1 MSDRI
6 LLGETR
12 RDAIS
17 RVQQKLGPATSRPL
31 AEKTFWALARK
42 GHISMD
48 PATGDYLI
56 EALIDD
62 PDIRTTAEHI
72 VQSEHRHG
80 FSYNVNRNHF
90 HRARVAWQWKAK
102 QATVFSPSMNFF
114 DEPSDDDQGDS
125 E

>member
-17 RVQQKLGPATSRPL
+17 RVQERLGPATSRPL

-42 GHISMD
+42 GVITMD
-48 PATGDYLI
+48 PCDGTYLI
-56 EALIDD
+56 EAAIEDA
-62 PDIRTTAEHI
+62 DIQDTAQ
-72 VQSEHRHG
+72 VQMKAETRHG
-80 FSYNVNRNHF
+80 VQYNVNRNHF
-90 HRARVAWQWKAK
+90 HRARVAWNWKAH
-102 QATVFSPSMNFF
+102 QASIFSPSL
-114 DEPSDDDQGDS
+114 DSSEGYDPDQNDG